1 MFGNKKSVQFLQRC
15 KQEKK
20 DIVVVSVLTTEGSA
34 YRKSGAM
41 MLVDSDGTYLGVV
54 SGGCFEEEVIH
65 CCREVL
71 ASRKGKYVTHDMRM
85 KDDSPESW
93 GQGVGCNGLLKFW
106 MEPFYHEEAFG
117 VLAMALES
125 ALNNENKILLRSLE
139 DAKGH
144 RLVLE
149 GFEGEARYLEEKKL
163 FYQKIRSPYR
173 LLVLGAGPGCESLVS
188 IADTQGWI
196 STVADTR
203 QSHLKHVHT
212 ADQQYLL
219 HTAAEADALCNKG
232 FDAIVIMSH
241 VFNSDS
247 DYMKAALHSDAA
259 YIGIMGP
266 KKRTQMLIQSIGLP
280 EETVLDARIHNPVG
294 LELGGETPES
304 IALAICAQIEAMRN
318 RRSAVSQPQEK
329 LNSPNA
335 A

>member
-1 MFGNKKSVQFLQRC
+1 M
-15 KQEKK
+15 KK
-20 DIVVVSVLTTEGSA
+20 DIVVVSVLSTEGSA

-41 MLVDSDGTYLGVV
+41 MLVDSDGVFLGVV

-65 CCREVL
+65 CCWEVL
-71 ASRKGKYVTHDMRM
+71 ASRKGKYVIHDLRM

-93 GQGVGCNGLLKFW
+93 GEGAGCNGLLKFW
-106 MEPFYHEEAFG
+106 MEPFYYEEEFG
-117 VLAMALES
+117 VLGMVLES
-125 ALNNENKILLRSLE
+125 ALNNENKVLLRSLE
-139 DAKGH
+139 DTKEH
-144 RLVLE
+144 RLVSE
-149 GFEGEARYLEEKKL
+149 GLEGEARYLEEEKL

-219 HTAAEADALCNKG
+219 HTAAEADALCSKG

-247 DYMKAALHSDAA
+247 DYFKAALHSDAT

-266 KKRTQMLIQSIGLP
+266 KRRTRMLIRSMGLT

-294 LELGGETPES
+294 LDLGGESPES
-304 IALAICAQIEAMRN
+304 IALAICAQIEATRN
-318 RRSAVSQPQEK
+318 RRIAVSQPEEK
-329 LNSPNA
+329 LKSSNA